1 MTTRRNK
8 KHRLW
13 TKRAGPQKPDAPQPW
28 AGNPLMGYVRAFLE
42 WSEVHGFRPQGVV
55 LRGKALNRFVA
66 WCDERAIVRI
76 QDITLPIIE
85 RYQQHLFHYRQKNGK
100 PLSFTTQQLML
111 VPLKAF
117 FKWAA
122 RERHILSN
130 PASEIILPKKPVS
143 LPRYVLSIAQ
153 VESVLNETDVS
164 HPTGIRDRAMLEVLY
179 STGVRRT
186 ELASL
191 GVTDWNRSGTLTVRQ
206 GKGGKDRVVP
216 VGARAEA
223 WLTRYVDDVRP
234 ELVTSQS
241 GDTLFLTDY
250 GEAFNKNRLGDL
262 VRRYLDWA
270 GITVPGSC
278 HLFRH
283 ACATHMLE
291 NGADVRYIQVLLGHA
306 DITSTEIYTKVS
318 ITKLRE
324 IHAATHPARLVRVR
338 RDQDGADTTHAAD
351 PREGLLTAL
360 EAEWE
365 EDADDVAADA
375 LRARR

>member
-1 MTTRRNK
+1 MQGRQPKRYFKKRRVP
-8 KHRLW
+8 R
-13 TKRAGPQKPDAPQPW
+13 QDAVPQPW
-28 AGNPLMGYVRAFLE
+28 AGNPLMAYVRAFLE
-42 WSEVHGFRPQGVV
+42 WSELHGFRPQGIT
-55 LRGKALNRFVA
+55 LRDKALQRFVA
-66 WCDERAIVRI
+66 WCDERAITRPA
-76 QDITLPIIE
+76 DITLPILE

-100 PLSFTTQQLML
+100 PLSFTTQQLLL

-122 RERHILSN
+122 RERHILGN
-130 PASEIILPKKPVS
+130 PASELILPKKPAS
-143 LPRYVLSIAQ
+143 LPRYVLTVAQ

-164 HPTGIRDRAMLEVLY
+164 HPAGVRDRAMLEVLY

-191 GVTDWNRSGTLTVRQ
+191 TVTDWNRAGTISVRQ
-206 GKGGKDRVVP
+206 GKGGRDRVVP

-223 WLTRYVDDVRP
+223 WLAKYVDDVRP
-234 ELVTSQS
+234 ELVTPQS

-250 GEAFNKNRLGDL
+250 GEPFEKNRLGDM
-262 VRRYLDWA
+262 VRSYLDLA
-270 GITVPGSC
+270 GITAPGSC

-306 DITSTEIYTKVS
+306 DITSTQIYTRVS

-324 IHAATHPARLVRVR
+324 IHAATHPARLERH
-338 RDQDGADTTHAAD
+338 RDETENED
-351 PREGLLTAL
+351 
-360 EAEWE
+360 E
-365 EDADDVAADA
+365 E
-375 LRARR
+375 

>member
-1 MTTRRNK
+1 MQGRQPKRYFK
-8 KHRLW
+8 KRSVPR
-13 TKRAGPQKPDAPQPW
+13 TETAPQPW

-42 WSEVHGFRPQGVV
+42 WSEVHGFRPQGVH
-55 LRGKALNRFVA
+55 LRDKALQRFVA

-76 QDITLPIIE
+76 QDITLPILE
-85 RYQQHLFHYRQKNGK
+85 RYQQHLFHYRQKSGK

-122 RERHILSN
+122 RERHILGN
-130 PASEIILPKKPVS
+130 PASEIILPKKPAS

-164 HPTGIRDRAMLEVLY
+164 HPGGVRDRAMLEALY

-186 ELASL
+186 ELAGL
-191 GVTDWNRSGTLTVRQ
+191 TVTDWNRGGTLTVRQ
-206 GKGGKDRVVP
+206 GKGGRDRVVP

-223 WLTRYVDDVRP
+223 WLARYADEVRP
-234 ELVTSQS
+234 ELVTPGS

-250 GEAFNKNRLGDL
+250 GEAFEKNRLGDL

-324 IHAATHPARLVRVR
+324 IHAATHPARLERVR
-338 RDQDGADTTHAAD
+338 TTQTERTRETSDGDAQA
-351 PREGLLTAL
+351 LLDAIESED
-360 EAEWE
+360 EAE
-365 EDADDVAADA
+365 ASGVAADA
-375 LRARR
+375 PKAARR

>member
-1 MTTRRNK
+1 MPLKGRQPKRYFK
-8 KHRLW
+8 KCRMPR
-13 TKRAGPQKPDAPQPW
+13 TETAPQPW
-28 AGNPLMGYVRAFLE
+28 MGNPLMSYVRAFLE
-42 WSEVHGFRPQGVV
+42 WSELHGFRPQGIH
-55 LRGKALNRFVA
+55 LRDKSLRRFVA
-66 WCDERAIVRI
+66 WADERAITRLP
-76 QDITLPIIE
+76 DFTLPILE

-100 PLSFTTQQLML
+100 PLSFTSQQLLL

-122 RERHILSN
+122 RERHILGN
-130 PASEIILPKKPVS
+130 PASELLLPKKPAS
-143 LPRYVLSIAQ
+143 LPRYVLTVAQ
-153 VESVLNETDVS
+153 VESVLNETDAS
-164 HPTGIRDRAMLEVLY
+164 HLGGVRDRAMLEVLY

-191 GVTDWNRSGTLTVRQ
+191 GLCDWNRSGTLSVRQ
-206 GKGGKDRVVP
+206 GKGGRDRVVP

-223 WLTRYVDDVRP
+223 WLTKYVDEVRP
-234 ELVTSQS
+234 ELVTPQS

-250 GEAFNKNRLGDL
+250 GEPFEKNRLGDL

-270 GITVPGSC
+270 GITAPGSC

-306 DITSTEIYTKVS
+306 DITSTEIYTRVS

-324 IHAATHPARLVRVR
+324 IHAATHPARLERVR
-338 RDQDGADTTHAAD
+338 RDQNDAD
-351 PREGLLTAL
+351 
-360 EAEWE
+360 EAE
-365 EDADDVAADA
+365 ADDVAADA
-375 LRARR
+375 LHARR

>member
-1 MTTRRNK
+1 MPVRRNK

-13 TKRAGPQKPDAPQPW
+13 QKRPGPQPPDIPQPW
-28 AGNPLMGYVRAFLE
+28 LGNPLMNYVRAFLE
-42 WSEVHGFRPQGVV
+42 WSESHGFRPQGVT
-55 LRGKALNRFVA
+55 LRGKALKRFVA
-66 WCDERAIVRI
+66 WCDERALVRI
-76 QDITLPIIE
+76 QDITLPILE

-122 RERHILSN
+122 RQRHILSN
-130 PASEIILPKKPVS
+130 PASELILPKKPAS
-143 LPRYVLSIAQ
+143 LPRYVLTVAQ
-153 VESVLNETDVS
+153 VESVLFGTDVS
-164 HPTGIRDRAMLEVLY
+164 HPAGVRDRAMLEVLY

-191 GVTDWNRSGTLTVRQ
+191 AVTDWNRSGTLSVRQ
-206 GKGGKDRVVP
+206 GKGGRDRVVP

-223 WLTRYVDDVRP
+223 WLTRYLDDVRP
-234 ELVTSQS
+234 ELVCPHS

-250 GEAFNKNRLGDL
+250 GEAFEKNRLGDL

-270 GITVPGSC
+270 GITAPGSC

-306 DITSTEIYTKVS
+306 DITSTEIYTRVS

-324 IHAATHPARLVRVR
+324 IHAATHPARLERKR
-338 RDQDGADTTHAAD
+338 REQ
-351 PREGLLTAL
+351 
-360 EAEWE
+360 E
-365 EDADDVAADA
+365 EEADDDVVP
-375 LRARR
+375 

>member
-1 MTTRRNK
+1 MPTRRNK
-8 KHRLW
+8 KHCLW
-13 TKRAGPQKPDAPQPW
+13 KKRAGPQKPDAPQPW

-42 WSEVHGFRPQGVV
+42 WSEVHGFRPQGVI

-66 WCDERAIVRI
+66 WCDERAIVRMA
-76 QDITLPIIE
+76 DITLPILE

-111 VPLKAF
+111 VPLKGF

-122 RERHILSN
+122 RERHILGN
-130 PASEIILPKKPVS
+130 PASELILPKKPAS
-143 LPRYVLSIAQ
+143 LPRYVLSIVQ
-153 VESVLNETDVS
+153 VESVLNQTDAS

-186 ELASL
+186 ELAGL
-191 GVTDWNRSGTLTVRQ
+191 CLCDWNRGGTLTVRQ
-206 GKGGKDRVVP
+206 GKGGRDRVVP

-234 ELVTSQS
+234 ELVTSHS

-250 GEAFNKNRLGDL
+250 GEAFEKNRLGDL

-324 IHAATHPARLVRVR
+324 IHAATHPARLVRH
-338 RDQDGADTTHAAD
+338 RDAEHPVTRQSLDEAKESLLDAIE
-351 PREGLLTAL
+351 RESET
-360 EAEWE
+360 EY
-365 EDADDVAADA
+365 
-375 LRARR
+375 

>member
-1 MTTRRNK
+1 MQGRQPKRYFKKRRVP
-8 KHRLW
+8 RQD
-13 TKRAGPQKPDAPQPW
+13 AAPQPW
-28 AGNPLMGYVRAFLE
+28 AGNPLMAYVRAFLE
-42 WSEVHGFRPQGVV
+42 WSELHGFRPQGIL
-55 LRGKALNRFVA
+55 LRDKALQRFVA
-66 WCDERAIVRI
+66 WCDERAITRI
-76 QDITLPIIE
+76 QDITLPILE

-100 PLSFTTQQLML
+100 PLSFTTQQLLL

-122 RERHILSN
+122 RERHILGN
-130 PASEIILPKKPVS
+130 PASELILPKKPAS
-143 LPRYVLSIAQ
+143 LPRYVLTVAQ

-164 HPTGIRDRAMLEVLY
+164 HPGGVRDRAMLEVLY

-191 GVTDWNRSGTLTVRQ
+191 TVTDWNRAGTISVRE
-206 GKGGKDRVVP
+206 GKGGRDRVVP

-223 WLTRYVDDVRP
+223 WLTKYVDDVRP
-234 ELVTSQS
+234 ELVTPQS

-250 GEAFNKNRLGDL
+250 GEPFEKNRLGDM
-262 VRRYLDWA
+262 VRSYLDWA
-270 GITVPGSC
+270 GITAPGSC

-306 DITSTEIYTKVS
+306 DITSTEIYTRVS

-324 IHAATHPARLVRVR
+324 IHAATHPARLERH
-338 RDQDGADTTHAAD
+338 RDATENED
-351 PREGLLTAL
+351 
-360 EAEWE
+360 E
-365 EDADDVAADA
+365 E
-375 LRARR
+375 

>member
-1 MTTRRNK
+1 MLGRQPKRYFKKRRAP
-8 KHRLW
+8 H
-13 TKRAGPQKPDAPQPW
+13 TETAPQPW
-28 AGNPLMGYVRAFLE
+28 AGNPLMNYVRAFLE
-42 WSEVHGFRPQGVV
+42 WSEVHGFRPQGIH
-55 LRGKALNRFVA
+55 LRDKALQRFVS

-76 QDITLPIIE
+76 QDITLPILE

-100 PLSFTTQQLML
+100 PLSFTSQQLML
-111 VPLKAF
+111 VPLKSF

-122 RERHILSN
+122 RERHILGN
-130 PASEIILPKKPVS
+130 PASEILLPKKPAS

-164 HPTGIRDRAMLEVLY
+164 HPGGVRDRAMLEVLY

-186 ELASL
+186 ELAGL
-191 GVTDWNRSGTLTVRQ
+191 GLCDWNRGGTLTVRQ
-206 GKGGKDRVVP
+206 GKGGRDRVVP

-234 ELVTSQS
+234 ELVTSMS

-270 GITVPGSC
+270 GITAPGSC

-324 IHAATHPARLVRVR
+324 IHAATHPARLARAKENQNG
-338 RDQDGADTTHAAD
+338 RDPNGEDGAEVT
-351 PREGLLTAL
+351 G
-360 EAEWE
+360 
-365 EDADDVAADA
+365 VAADA
-375 LRARR
+375 PKAARR

>member
-28 AGNPLMGYVRAFLE
+28 TGNPLMNYVRAFLE

-66 WCDERAIVRI
+66 WCDERAITRI

-111 VPLKAF
+111 VPLKGF

-191 GVTDWNRSGTLTVRQ
+191 GVTDWNRGGTLTVRQ
-206 GKGGKDRVVP
+206 GKGGRDRVVP

-241 GDTLFLTDY
+241 SDTLFLTDY
-250 GEAFNKNRLGDL
+250 GEPFEKNRLGDL

-324 IHAATHPARLVRVR
+324 IHAATHPARLVRIR
-338 RDQDGADTTHAAD
+338 TTQTERTGETSDGDAQALLDAIE
-351 PREGLLTAL
+351 RESET
-360 EAEWE
+360 EY
-365 EDADDVAADA
+365 
-375 LRARR
+375 